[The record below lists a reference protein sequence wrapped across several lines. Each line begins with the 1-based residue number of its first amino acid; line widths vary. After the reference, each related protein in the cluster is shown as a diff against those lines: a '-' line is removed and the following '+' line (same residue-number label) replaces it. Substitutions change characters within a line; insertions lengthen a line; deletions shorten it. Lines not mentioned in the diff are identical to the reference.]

1 VYRTLRETAKGL
13 TLIDGS
19 KIVMRRD
26 RLSIDLSTD
35 SSIDGGRVVKWQRHW
50 KGWKP
55 LLDLG
60 SNDDLMARSETTD
73 ADPDLVRAIGLF
85 ALGEVS
91 EGRAAEIAGITRWD
105 MREVLENVGLELR
118 HGPRDTKE
126 LQRDADIAL
135 SLGET
140 GTDGEE

>member
-1 VYRTLRETAKGL
+1 
-13 TLIDGS
+13 
-19 KIVMRRD
+19 
-26 RLSIDLSTD
+26 
-35 SSIDGGRVVKWQRHW
+35 
-50 KGWKP
+50 
-55 LLDLG
+55 LDLG